1 MTGNITAKPLW
12 VNILAAL
19 GLSALVFLLFFLS
32 LDFFTNHGDHL
43 RVPDVKGK
51 AIDLA
56 TRELEAA
63 GFEVLVQDS
72 VYYDTVPP
80 LTIMKQFPDPDATV
94 KVNRTIYLTVNRL
107 TPPMIQMPNLLGMT
121 FRNAELELRARGL
134 RLGDTTFVPDI
145 ARNAIRDQLF
155 NGASIKGGSDV
166 PMGAR
171 ISLVLG
177 AGIGSENIP
186 VPDLIGMTY
195 PEALALLEASGI
207 TPGVILPDADLAD
220 TTAGFVYWQQPEPL
234 SPAGIPNRIRAGQ
247 MMDLRLS
254 VAMPVRDDEIREQRP

>member
-1 MTGNITAKPLW
+1 MTGHITSKPLW

-19 GLSALVFLLFFLS
+19 GMAALVFLLFFLS
-32 LDFFTNHGDHL
+32 LDFFTHHGEHL

-51 AIDLA
+51 PVDLA
-56 TRELEAA
+56 TRDLEAA

-80 LTIMKQFPDPDATV
+80 LTIMKQFPEPDATV

-134 RLGDTTFVPDI
+134 RLGDTSYVPDI
-145 ARNAIRDQLF
+145 ARNAVRDQLF
-155 NGASIKGGSDV
+155 NGASVKGGSDV

-177 AGIGSENIP
+177 AGIGAEDIP
-186 VPDLIGMTY
+186 VPDLFGMTY
-195 PEALALLEASGI
+195 AEALALLEASGI
-207 TPGVILPDADLAD
+207 TPGVVLPDADIAD
-220 TTAGFVYWQQPEPL
+220 TSAGYVYWQQPEPL
-234 SPAGIPNRIRAGQ
+234 SPAGTPNRIRAGQ

-254 VAMPVRDDEIREQRP
+254 VAMPVREGELREQQP

>member
-1 MTGNITAKPLW
+1 VFENLTSKPLW
-12 VNILAAL
+12 VNILAAIGMSVL
-19 GLSALVFLLFFLS
+19 AVILFFLT
-32 LDFFTNHGDHL
+32 LDFFTNHGDYL
-43 RVPDVKGK
+43 RVPDMKGK
-51 AIDLA
+51 DIQLA

-72 VYYDTVPP
+72 VFYDTVPA

-145 ARNAIRDQLF
+145 ARNAVRDQLF

-186 VPDLIGMTY
+186 VPDLFGMSY

-207 TPGVILPDADLAD
+207 TPGVVLPDADLAD

-234 SPAGIPNRIRAGQ
+234 SPAGTPNRIRAGQ

-254 VAMPVRDDEIREQRP
+254 VAMPVREGEVKEQDP